1 MDTVNT
7 VINTTTGSE
16 TWPASSS
23 SFHVFVVKQPGKTWE
38 ERGLWQAATNMEET
52 GIRGIAAAGVQ
63 LSAPD
68 RDADKGKWFSRAYTI
83 PDNTILKLTV
93 NQSAAVWGERRKMAH
108 LHVQVNH
115 RHPLLNI
122 SLELTGR
129 NEQPGRALVERAFLY
144 GRLRIL
150 TVDEAEA
157 LGVRIHPRKRSLFV
171 EDYADVVNVA
181 QIEPGLEPTPADR
194 AAAAAEANPTFVKDV
209 HGTPVQIQ
217 VRRKTRA
224 VR

>member
-1 MDTVNT
+1 MTNT

-23 SFHVFVVKQPGKTWE
+23 AFHVFVVKQPGKAWL
-38 ERGLWQAATNMEET
+38 ERGLWQAATNAEET

-68 RDADKGKWFSRAYTI
+68 RDADKGKWFTRGYSI
-83 PDNTILKLTV
+83 PDGTILKLTAS
-93 NQSAAVWGERRKMAH
+93 QSAAAWGERRKLVHM
-108 LHVQVNH
+108 HVQVHH
-115 RHPLLNI
+115 RAPLLNI

-129 NEQPGRALVERAFLY
+129 TEQPGRALVERAFLY

-150 TVDEAEA
+150 NLGEAEG
-157 LGVRIHPRKRSLFV
+157 LGVKIHPRKRHLFSDAY
-171 EDYADVVNVA
+171 EDTVTVT
-181 QIEPGLEPTPADR
+181 QIEAGLEPTPEER
-194 AAAAAEANPTFVKDV
+194 AEAAAEALPTFVKDV